1 MSDAALASG
10 GTRFDHTLAL
20 VMWRLLPCDG
30 LTGSCSGPEVGLE
43 EIATHSSK
51 PVYRD

>member
-30 LTGSCSGPEVGLE
+30 LFGNNQIVEQ
-43 EIATHSSK
+43 
-51 PVYRD
+51 